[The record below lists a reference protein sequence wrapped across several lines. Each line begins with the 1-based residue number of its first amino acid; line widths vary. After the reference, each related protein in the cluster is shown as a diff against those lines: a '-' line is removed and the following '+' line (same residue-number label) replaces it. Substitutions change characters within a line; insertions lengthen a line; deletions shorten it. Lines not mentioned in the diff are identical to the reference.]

1 MGILNNILKLENNE
15 IKMKHDQREDFYQQH
30 VQDCLKQG
38 QNFML

>member
-1 MGILNNILKLENNE
+1 MGILNNIFKLENNE
-15 IKMKHDQREDFYQQH
+15 IKMKQDKREDFYQQH